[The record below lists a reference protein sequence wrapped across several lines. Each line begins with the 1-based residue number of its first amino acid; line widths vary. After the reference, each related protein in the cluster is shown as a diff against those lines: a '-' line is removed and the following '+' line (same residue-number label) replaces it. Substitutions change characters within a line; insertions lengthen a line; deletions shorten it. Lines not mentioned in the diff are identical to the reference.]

1 MRCANCDAG
10 IPDGEQ
16 FCPQCGVPV
25 GSVARCLHCG
35 AALLPGERF
44 CGECGREVSPIAPLS
59 RRAALRRKRPV
70 WFWALIVLAGV
81 ILIGCL
87 VVCAAVA
94 VPAMLATPTPV
105 PTSTHT
111 PMPTATPTLTPT
123 PGPTPTPTPSLQTGM
138 LLFEEDFA
146 VLGEDWEI
154 GDTGDVAYALDGQKY
169 SIQVNKENWMAWQS
183 TGEEFGDFIVQFE
196 TTLVDGD
203 KFNSSGIFFRY
214 QDNDNFYS
222 LDINGNG
229 KYAVGKE
236 VDGEWIQIVDWTS
249 SAALRGA
256 GEMNVIRLVAYGNTF
271 WLTVNDQFVEEFTD
285 TFFNSGEIAV
295 HVTAYDSQPVR
306 ATFDNLSIWDVEL
319 R

>member
-25 GSVARCLHCG
+25 GSVARCPHCS

-59 RRAALRRKRPV
+59 RHAALKRKRPA
-70 WFWALIVLAGV
+70 WFWVLIVLAGLV
-81 ILIGCL
+81 VLGCL
-87 VVCAAVA
+87 VVCASVTI
-94 VPAMLATPTPV
+94 PAMLATPTPV

-123 PGPTPTPTPSLQTGM
+123 PGPTATPTPSLQTGM
-138 LLFEEDFA
+138 LLLEEDFSEP
-146 VLGEDWEI
+146 GEDWEVS
-154 GDTGDVAYALDGQKY
+154 DTGDVAYALDGAQY
-169 SIQVNKENWMAWQS
+169 SIQVNKENWMAWES
-183 TGEEFGDFIVQFE
+183 TGEEYGDFIVQFE
-196 TTLVDGD
+196 TTLVEGD
-203 KFNSSGIFFRY
+203 KFNSSGVFFRY
-214 QDNDNFYS
+214 QDSDNFYS
-222 LDINGNG
+222 LDINGNA

-249 SAALRGA
+249 SAALRSE

-271 WLTVNDQFVEEFTD
+271 RLTVNDQFAQEFTD
-285 TFFNSGEIAV
+285 TSFNSGEIAL

-306 ATFDNLSIWDVEL
+306 ATFDNLSIWDVAL